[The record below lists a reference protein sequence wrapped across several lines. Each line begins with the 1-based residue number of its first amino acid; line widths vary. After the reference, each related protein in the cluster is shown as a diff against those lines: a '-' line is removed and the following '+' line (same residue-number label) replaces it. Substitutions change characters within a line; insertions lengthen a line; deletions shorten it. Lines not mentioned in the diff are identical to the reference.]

1 MLRIW
6 GLRVVGSGL
15 LALGL
20 EGLNLGF
27 YGSLARRAYKTYVH
41 GP

>member
-1 MLRIW
+1 M
-6 GLRVVGSGL
+6 GSGL

-27 YGSLARRAYKTYVH
+27 YGSLLGGLTRLTSMDLKRLVEESRA
-41 GP
+41 